1 MKKLIIPLV
10 GLVAVACS
18 SGSGTDSTTTT
29 TGTTEPATTTG
40 TAAPATTGATAAA
53 GGAKFSDV
61 ASIASANC
69 MPCHSAEKHRAGLNL
84 TSYADIMKGGEH
96 GPGVKAG
103 DPDNSVIVKAISGG
117 DPAQKIPKMPP
128 QKTLS
133 ADDIQKIKDWIKAGA
148 KEA

>member
-1 MKKLIIPLV
+1 
-10 GLVAVACS
+10 
-18 SGSGTDSTTTT
+18 
-29 TGTTEPATTTG
+29 
-40 TAAPATTGATAAA
+40 
-53 GGAKFSDV
+53 
-61 ASIASANC
+61 

-148 KEA
+148 KES